1 MKRIVWDWN
10 GTLLNDVNLCFECI
24 NRLLVSKN
32 LDPLIDLAA
41 YRDIFEFPIQ
51 NYYKNSNHLYYYLIN
66 LLTSQF
72 PVQYLTT
79 LAGTPAATAQDG
91 TSFVTTRLR
100 L

>member
-32 LDPLIDLAA
+32 LDPLINLSA

-51 NYYKNSNHLYYYLIN
+51 NYYKNEPLKQSVGSESLI
-66 LLTSQF
+66 
-72 PVQYLTT
+72 
-79 LAGTPAATAQDG
+79 
-91 TSFVTTRLR
+91 
-100 L
+100 